1 MLILDRYVLKQCF
14 ISFLFF
20 TTVLSLVVWVN
31 ASIELFESLAR
42 DGHPV
47 ATVVELIALTI
58 PKVLIRV
65 FPVSAFAATVFNVM
79 RLSNES
85 ELTVMSATGLR
96 PMQIAKPYI
105 IFGLITTLFALSMTT
120 YLAPLAEKLLSEKK
134 FDLRHA
140 NTSKFLKVG
149 KFQHPS
155 SGVTLFIRDISSN
168 GELLD
173 VFISDRRDDVFS
185 YDYNAEKAYLLASED
200 IAVFVMTNGVT
211 QIYDTKNKLLSLTG
225 FDELTYDLSEAFE
238 GGDERQIGLSQLPT
252 HMLWRNPIA
261 AMNAAD
267 KTLPRVLENLHR
279 RFQNALLCLVS
290 TLVGFATIY
299 TADFSRHGRGRF
311 VALAI
316 FCLVIIKIIESAV
329 IDITRSNS
337 SGWPLVYL
345 PTLIGLAIVVIML
358 IFSERKWKWKK
369 QRIAKLYTTRE

>member
-1 MLILDRYVLKQCF
+1 MSILDKYVLKQCF

-20 TTVLSLVVWVN
+20 TTVLSLVVWVD

-47 ATVVELIALTI
+47 ATVVELIALTF
-58 PKVLIRV
+58 PKVLISV
-65 FPVSAFAATVFNVM
+65 FPVSVFAATVFTII

-96 PMQIAKPYI
+96 PTQLAKPYI

-120 YLAPLAEKLLSEKK
+120 YLAPLAGKLLSEKK
-134 FDLRHA
+134 FELGQA
-140 NTSKFLKVG
+140 TNSKFLKVG

-155 SGVTLFIRDISSN
+155 SGVTLFIRDISPN

-173 VFISDRRDDVFS
+173 VFISDSRDENYT
-185 YDYNAEKAYLLASED
+185 YDYSAAKAYLLASENK
-200 IAVFVMTNGVT
+200 AVFVMTNGVT

-225 FDELTYDLSEAFE
+225 FDELTYDVSEAFE
-238 GGDERQIGLSQLPT
+238 KNNEHQIRLSQLST
-252 HMLWRNPIA
+252 HMLWRNPVA

-299 TADFSRHGRGRF
+299 TADFSRHGRGRS

-345 PTLIGLAIVVIML
+345 PTLIGLAIVVFIL
-358 IFSERKWKWKK
+358 IFSERKWQWKK
-369 QRIAKLYTTRE
+369 QRIAKL